1 MKTAG
6 IIFLV
11 LAGIAFIAMIGTFAS
26 GADVEPGR
34 MFNTVIVNGV
44 LGGVLLHLVVPITGL
59 ILMHKTLLIVKQF
72 KEQRQFLLMRLSRN
86 LTTLP
91 ELC

>member
-44 LGGVLLHLVVPITGL
+44 IGGVLLHLGNKRKREDDEREKWTN
-59 ILMHKTLLIVKQF
+59 Q
-72 KEQRQFLLMRLSRN
+72 
-86 LTTLP
+86 
-91 ELC
+91 

>member
-34 MFNTVIVNGV
+34 M
-44 LGGVLLHLVVPITGL
+44 LHLGNKRKREDDEREKWTN
-59 ILMHKTLLIVKQF
+59 Q
-72 KEQRQFLLMRLSRN
+72 
-86 LTTLP
+86 
-91 ELC
+91 